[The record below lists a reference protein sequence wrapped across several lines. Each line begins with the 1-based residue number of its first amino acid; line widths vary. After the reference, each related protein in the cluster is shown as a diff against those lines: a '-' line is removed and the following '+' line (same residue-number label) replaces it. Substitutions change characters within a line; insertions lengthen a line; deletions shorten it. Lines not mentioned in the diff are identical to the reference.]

1 LLSYWFDG
9 ADDST
14 VIDPG
19 HPAHRRW
26 FAGEAAV
33 DAEVKRSFGADME
46 AARAGACAAWSTP
59 AETLAHVLLLDQV
72 PRHVHRGDARAFD
85 SDRAALEL
93 TRSCIDQGTDERLRL
108 VERAFLYLPLQHSER
123 LEDHDLALELHESLI
138 RRAQAAGLGIA
149 SFLEAELAAELE
161 HIDLLRRFGRYPGRN
176 AALGRVSTPAELDYL
191 GSLDR

>member
-1 LLSYWFDG
+1 MLAYWFDG

-14 VIDPG
+14 VIDSA

-26 FAGEAAV
+26 FAGQPAV
-33 DAEVKRSFGADME
+33 DAEVQRAFAADME
-46 AARAGACAAWSTP
+46 AARAGACAAWTTP
-59 AETLAHVLLLDQV
+59 TETLAHVLLLDQV
-72 PRHVHRGDARAFD
+72 PRHVHRGAARAFD

-93 TRSCIDQGTDERLRL
+93 TRSCIDRGADERLRL
-108 VERAFLYLPLQHSER
+108 IERSFLYLPLQHSER

-138 RRAQAAGLGIA
+138 RRARGAGLGIA
-149 SFLEAELAAELE
+149 SFLEAELDAELE

-176 AALGRVSTPAELDYL
+176 AALGRESTPAELAYL